1 MSSVTFD
8 HVDKTFGSL
17 NVLQDIDL
25 SVESGKFIA
34 LVGPSG
40 TGKSTLL
47 RMVAGLELP
56 SSGQVLVGGEAV
68 QGPDASRTLV
78 FQEHGLLPWLT
89 LQDNV
94 ALGLEFQGMA
104 RPSAR
109 EHATQWLARV
119 SLAEFSRYYPHQVSG
134 GMRQRAA
141 LVRALSVQPR
151 VLLLDE
157 PFGALDA
164 LTRLQL
170 QQELSGLWTG
180 GDMTVLMVTHDVE
193 EALYLADRVI
203 VLGPRPGRV
212 IADHAV
218 PQPRPRSRAAPSL
231 LDLRQRLL
239 ADLGVNE
246 SHPPKEVSL
255 T

>member
-1 MSSVTFD
+1 MSSVTFE
-8 HVDKTFGSL
+8 HVSKDFGTLS
-17 NVLQDIDL
+17 VLQDVHL
-25 SVESGKFIA
+25 HVNSGQFVA

-47 RMVAGLELP
+47 RMVAGLEP
-56 SSGQVLVGGEAV
+56 PTSGQVTVDGQSV
-68 QGPDASRTLV
+68 RRPHASRTLV
-78 FQEHGLLPWLT
+78 FQEHALLPWLT

-94 ALGLEFQGMA
+94 ALGLEFQGSPRSAA
-104 RPSAR
+104 RQQAV
-109 EHATQWLARV
+109 EWLARV
-119 SLAEFSRYYPHQVSG
+119 SLGDFGTYYPHQVSG

-141 LVRALSVQPR
+141 IVRALAVRPR

-170 QQELSGLWTG
+170 QRELSGLWTG
-180 GDMTVLMVTHDVE
+180 GNMTVLMVTHDVE

-212 IADHAV
+212 IADHPV
-218 PQPRPRSRAAPSL
+218 PLPRPRSRTAPPL
-231 LDLRQRLL
+231 LTLRQRIL
-239 ADLGVNE
+239 ADLGVDE
-246 SHPPKEVSL
+246 SSQLKEVTL
-255 T
+255 

>member
-1 MSSVTFD
+1 MSSVTFE
-8 HVDKTFGSL
+8 HVSKDFDKLS
-17 NVLQDIDL
+17 VLQDMHIH
-25 SVESGKFIA
+25 VESGKFVA

-47 RMVAGLELP
+47 RMVAGLDLP
-56 SSGQVLVGGEAV
+56 TSGQVIFDGEPIH
-68 QGPDASRTLV
+68 GPDASRTLV
-78 FQEHGLLPWLT
+78 FQEHALLPWLS

-94 ALGLEFQGMA
+94 ALGLEFQGVPRA
-104 RPSAR
+104 RAR
-109 EHATQWLARV
+109 EHATKWLARV
-119 SLAEFSRYYPHQVSG
+119 SLAAFNSYYPHQVSG

-141 LVRALSVQPR
+141 LVRALAVQPR

-180 GDMTVLMVTHDVE
+180 GNMTVLMVTHDVE

-212 IADHAV
+212 IADYLV
-218 PQPRPRSRAAPSL
+218 PLPRPRNRAAPSL
-231 LDLRQRLL
+231 LALRQRLL

-246 SHPPKEVSL
+246 SNPPKEVSL
-255 T
+255 P